1 MRRLQLD
8 DTLDA
13 VLESQAMTTLWA
25 SVRRPRPDPDVL
37 KGSLKRL
44 LTDVLSRPLTL
55 GFGLRALGINVGKVG
70 GSTVHVVGASHA
82 ETFLTRPGDYDELG
96 YMFPGTPAFFKLVN
110 GVRGWR
116 GKRNFEGSNLEE
128 DSSV

>member
-37 KGSLKRL
+37 KGSLRRL

-55 GFGLRALGINVGKVG
+55 GFGLRALGINIWKVG
-70 GSTVHVVGASHA
+70 GEHSARGWCFSCRDIHHS
-82 ETFLTRPGDYDELG
+82 PWDYDELG
-96 YMFPGTPAFFKLVN
+96 CFLDTLA
-110 GVRGWR
+110 
-116 GKRNFEGSNLEE
+116 SI
-128 DSSV
+128 